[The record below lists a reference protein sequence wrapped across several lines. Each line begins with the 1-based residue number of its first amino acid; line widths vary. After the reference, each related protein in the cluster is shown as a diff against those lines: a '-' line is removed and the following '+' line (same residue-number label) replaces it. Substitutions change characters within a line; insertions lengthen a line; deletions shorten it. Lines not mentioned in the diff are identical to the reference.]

1 MIDGI
6 LIVLSVL
13 SAAYFLVISIY
24 SGIGTSFSFI
34 WLFFCALFLFLSYG
48 RWYYARNIDRIPR
61 WVPVSVVTTC
71 IAGLVIF
78 VVVCILV
85 FSGVAGKDPEG
96 VDYVIVL
103 GARVKEHAVSD
114 SLKKRLDKAIE
125 YSEKNPDTILV
136 LSGGKGKDEPI
147 SEAEAMYRYLVY
159 NGVNPDRLLLEERST
174 STVEN
179 IAFSKVVIER
189 HRAAEKP
196 VPVRPPRNMGPEGA
210 QMVEDKPLE
219 IGVLTSNF
227 HVFRAVMIARH
238 WGMEN
243 VYGIAAR
250 SDRVLFVHMCVREC
264 ASILKD
270 RLMGNM

>member
-1 MIDGI
+1 M
-6 LIVLSVL
+6 
-13 SAAYFLVISIY
+13 
-24 SGIGTSFSFI
+24 
-34 WLFFCALFLFLSYG
+34 
-48 RWYYARNIDRIPR
+48 
-61 WVPVSVVTTC
+61 
-71 IAGLVIF
+71 
-78 VVVCILV
+78 
-85 FSGVAGKDPEG
+85 
-96 VDYVIVL
+96 IVL

>member
-6 LIVLSVL
+6 LILLSVL
-13 SAAYFLVISIY
+13 SAGYFLIITIY

-34 WLFFCALFLFLSYG
+34 WLFFCALCLFLSYG
-48 RWYYARNIDRIPR
+48 RWYYARNLERIPR

-78 VVVCILV
+78 GAVCILV

-96 VDYVIVL
+96 MDYVIVL
-103 GARVKEHAVSD
+103 GARAKEHAVSN

-136 LSGGKGKDEPI
+136 LSGGRGKDEPV
-147 SEAEAMYRYLVY
+147 SEAMAMYQYLVY
-159 NGVNPDRLLLEERST
+159 NGVDPDRLLLEEQST

-189 HRAAEKP
+189 HRSAQKSGKG
-196 VPVRPPRNMGPEGA
+196 RPPKALGSEGA
-210 QMVEDKPLE
+210 PKVEDKPLE

-243 VYGIAAR
+243 VRGIAAG
-250 SDRVLFVHMCVREC
+250 SDRVLFIHMCVREC

-270 RLMGNM
+270 RVMGNM

>member
-13 SAAYFLVISIY
+13 SAAYFLIISIY
-24 SGIGTSFSFI
+24 SGISTSFSFI
-34 WLFFCALFLFLSYG
+34 WLFFCALCLFLSYG
-48 RWYYARNIDRIPR
+48 RWYYVRNMDRIPR

-71 IAGLVIF
+71 IAGLAVF
-78 VVVCILV
+78 AVVCILV

-96 VDYVIVL
+96 LDYVIVL
-103 GARVKEHAVSD
+103 GARVKERGVSN
-114 SLKKRLDKAIE
+114 SLKKRLDKAME

-136 LSGGKGKDEPI
+136 LSGGKGKDEPV
-147 SEAEAMYRYLVY
+147 SEAQAMYQYLVY
-159 NGVNPDRLLLEERST
+159 NGVDPDRLLLEERST

-189 HRAAEKP
+189 HRAAEKEKAP
-196 VPVRPPRNMGPEGA
+196 KPPNAMGNKEVEI
-210 QMVEDKPLE
+210 VEDKPLE

-227 HVFRAVMIARH
+227 HVFRAVRIARH
-238 WGMEN
+238 WGIDN
-243 VYGIAAR
+243 VSGIAAE
-250 SDRVLFVHMCVREC
+250 SDKVLFIHMCVREC

-270 RLMGNM
+270 RLVGNM

>member
-6 LIVLSVL
+6 LIMLSIL
-13 SAAYFLVISIY
+13 SAAYFFIITIY

-34 WLFFCALFLFLSYG
+34 WLFFCALCLFLAYG
-48 RWYYARNIDRIPR
+48 RWYYTRNVDRIPR
-61 WVPVSVVTTC
+61 WIPVFVVTTC

-78 VVVCILV
+78 GAVCILV

-96 VDYVIVL
+96 MDYVIVL
-103 GARVKEHAVSD
+103 GARVKEHAVSN

-136 LSGGKGKDEPI
+136 LSGGRGKDEPV
-147 SEAEAMYRYLVY
+147 SEARAMYQYLVY
-159 NGVNPDRLLLEERST
+159 NGVDPDRLLLEEQST

-179 IAFSKVVIER
+179 IAFSKIVIER
-189 HRAAEKP
+189 HRASQKLP
-196 VPVRPPRNMGPEGA
+196 QGRPPRVIGPAGA
-210 QMVEDKPLE
+210 HQVEDKPLE

-227 HVFRAVMIARH
+227 HVFRAVMIARR
-238 WGMEN
+238 WGFEN
-243 VYGIAAR
+243 VSGIAAG
-250 SDRVLFVHMCVREC
+250 SDRVLFIHMCVREC